1 MKRLRTMHRTMIATT
16 ALAALALSGAAV
28 TTAGAVVPEKPEKP
42 EKKSSSKGFTT
53 TVVDFGAYTSEVE
66 VENPAE
72 PEDRD
77 PTVDATNNTLAVS
90 PDERLAVA
98 TNSYSDH
105 LVVIDVRSGRKIA
118 EIKGY
123 VSPRNIL
130 FAPDSRSF
138 TVSDSARGVVDRIS
152 VFGFRVTRRFP
163 LGAGVFGTAQSRD
176 GKWLYA
182 NNAAADTVTVVD
194 LARNRPTDVITGFHE
209 PRQGTALSYSG
220 ETLYVTNYGKGEVSV
235 VDLTSK
241 DRTMRQI
248 GGFHGLRAVSVNRA
262 GDRLYAANS
271 ETAEISVVD
280 TASGETITTVP
291 VGEKPYGAALSPDGS
306 VLLSGDMKSNTLT
319 AVNTAD
325 NSVIGTVKSGPKGA
339 LKGPRQAI
347 GFSADSKTAWVLNDD
362 LTVAEVDV
370 EHLKVTDIL
379 GD

>member
-1 MKRLRTMHRTMIATT
+1 MKRLRTTRRTMITTT

-28 TTAGAVVPEKPEKP
+28 TTASADSPETK
-42 EKKSSSKGFTT
+42 SSKGFTT
-53 TVVDFGAYTSEVE
+53 TVVDFGAYTSKIEKG
-66 VENPAE
+66 NPKD
-72 PEDRD
+72 PKDQD

-90 PDERLAVA
+90 PNERFAVA

-105 LVVIDVRSGRKIA
+105 LVVIHVPSGRKVA

-130 FAPDSRSF
+130 FAPDSKSF

-152 VFGFRVTRRFP
+152 MAGFHVTQRLP

-194 LARNRPTDVITGFHE
+194 LENNRPTDVLTGFHE
-209 PRQGTALSYSG
+209 PRQGTKLSYSG
-220 ETLYVTNYGKGEVSV
+220 DKLYVTNYGEGEVSI
-235 VDLTSK
+235 VDLKNKGAEPET
-241 DRTMRQI
+241 I
-248 GGFHGLRAVSVNRA
+248 GDFKGLRAVSVNRA

-271 ETAEISVVD
+271 ESDEISVINLESGARTSVHVGD
-280 TASGETITTVP
+280 T
-291 VGEKPYGAALSPDGS
+291 PYGAALSPDGS
-306 VLLSGDMKSNTLT
+306 VLLSGNMADNTLT
-319 AVNTAD
+319 AVNTED
-325 NSVIGTVKSGPKGA
+325 NSVIGTVKSGSKGA

-347 GFSADSKTAWVLNDD
+347 SFSADSKTAWVLNDD

-370 EHLKVTDIL
+370 DQLKVTDVL

>member
-1 MKRLRTMHRTMIATT
+1 MKRLRTAHRTIIAST

-28 TTAGAVVPEKPEKP
+28 TTATADTSG
-42 EKKSSSKGFTT
+42 KKSSSKSASSKGFTT
-53 TVVDFGAYTSEVE
+53 TVVDFGAYTSK
-66 VENPAE
+66 AE
-72 PEDRD
+72 IRDPKKPEDRD

-90 PDERLAVA
+90 PNEKFAVA

-105 LVVIDVRSGRKIA
+105 LVVINVRSGRKIA

-130 FAPDSRSF
+130 FAPDSKSF

-152 VFGFRVTRRFP
+152 MFGFHVTQRLP

-182 NNAAADTVTVVD
+182 NNASADTVTIVD
-194 LARNRPTDVITGFHE
+194 LVNNRPTDVLTGFHE
-209 PRQGTALSYSG
+209 PRQGTKLSYSG
-220 ETLYVTNYGKGEVSV
+220 DKLYVTNYGKGEVSI
-235 VDLTSK
+235 VDLENKGADPET
-241 DRTMRQI
+241 I
-248 GGFHGLRAVSVNRA
+248 GDFKGLRAVSVNRA

-271 ETAEISVVD
+271 DSDEISVVNLV
-280 TASGETITTVP
+280 SGERTSVH
-291 VGEKPYGAALSPDGS
+291 VGKKPYGAALSPDGS
-306 VLLSGDMKSNTLT
+306 VLLSGNMADNTLT
-319 AVNTAD
+319 AVRTKD
-325 NSVIGTVKSGPKGA
+325 NSVLGTVKSGPKGA

-347 GFSADSKTAWVLNDD
+347 SFSADSKTAWVLNDD

-370 EHLKVTDIL
+370 DNREVTDIL

>member
-1 MKRLRTMHRTMIATT
+1 MKRLRTTRRTLIATT

-28 TTAGAVVPEKPEKP
+28 TTASADAPET
-42 EKKSSSKGFTT
+42 KSSSKGFTT

-66 VENPAE
+66 VENPEE

-105 LVVIDVRSGRKIA
+105 LVVINVHSGQKIA

-130 FAPDSRSF
+130 FAPDSKSF

-152 VFGFRVTRRFP
+152 VYGFRVTQRLP

-194 LARNRPTDVITGFHE
+194 LAHNRPTDVITGFHE
-209 PRQGTALSYSG
+209 PRQGTKLSYSG
-220 ETLYVTNYGKGEVSV
+220 DTLYVTNYGKGEVSV
-235 VDLTSK
+235 VDLKSK
-241 DRTMRQI
+241 DHTTRQI

-271 ETAEISVVD
+271 ETAEISVVE
-280 TASGETITTVP
+280 TASGETIARVP

-347 GFSADSKTAWVLNDD
+347 SFSADSKTAWVLNDD

-370 EHLKVTDIL
+370 EHLTVTDVL
-379 GD
+379 GN

>member
-1 MKRLRTMHRTMIATT
+1 MKRLRTTRRTMIATT

-28 TTAGAVVPEKPEKP
+28 TTASADAP

-53 TVVDFGAYTSEVE
+53 TVVDFGAYTSKVE
-66 VENPAE
+66 VENPKK

-90 PDERLAVA
+90 PNERLAVA
-98 TNSYSDH
+98 TNSYSDR

-130 FAPDSRSF
+130 FAPDSKSF

-152 VFGFRVTRRFP
+152 VFGFRVTRRLP

-194 LARNRPTDVITGFHE
+194 LAHNRPTDVITGFHE
-209 PRQGTALSYSG
+209 PRQGTKLSYSG
-220 ETLYVTNYGKGEVSV
+220 DTLYVTNYGKGEVSV
-235 VDLTSK
+235 VDLKSK
-241 DRTMRQI
+241 DHTTRQI

-280 TASGETITTVP
+280 TASGKTITTVP

-347 GFSADSKTAWVLNDD
+347 SFSADSKTAWVLNDD
-362 LTVAEVDV
+362 LTVAKVDV
-370 EHLKVTDIL
+370 ENLEVTDIL